1 MRALLFGG
9 LVACAALTG
18 CSSIFDKHVEYTYIE
33 PDSYPV
39 LKAVG
44 YAPISAQPGS
54 NESQRT
60 LLAIK
65 ASKLEAYRE
74 LLSKF
79 TGKEFPQALQC
90 KTALLIMINYKAKY
104 KV

>member
-65 ASKLEAYRE
+65 A
-74 LLSKF
+74 
-79 TGKEFPQALQC
+79 
-90 KTALLIMINYKAKY
+90 
-104 KV
+104 